1 MNKPVSRIIVMLIVA
16 GLVGLSCKQTPPVNS
31 APTIT
36 ALDLPDSVDAGNDAT
51 FTCTATDP
59 DGDPLGY
66 NWTSSAGLLQS
77 KTGTAVV
84 WTAPDT
90 SGAATITVMVQDS
103 SGASDTSSGTVTVN
117 PITTTIIDWDGSVAA
132 GDIQLW
138 TSNIRAGYTASGSF
152 SVDGGQ
158 DITFLVLDSTNYQSW
173 RFNQSYDAL
182 VKVERSAGASF
193 SAVVPTMGLYHFI
206 LDNMYN
212 VSADTAVHLFVQ
224 TTSP

>member
-1 MNKPVSRIIVMLIVA
+1 MNKPASRIIVMLIVA
-16 GLVGLSCKQTPPVNS
+16 GLVGLSCQQTPPVNS

-36 ALDLPDSVDAGNDAT
+36 ALDLPDSVDATNDAT
-51 FTCTATDP
+51 FTCTASDP

-66 NWTSSAGLLQS
+66 NWTVSAGLLQS

-132 GDIQLW
+132 GGVRFW
-138 TSNIRAGYTASGSF
+138 TSNILAGYTASGSF
-152 SVDGGQ
+152 SVDGQ
-158 DITFLVLDSTNYQSW
+158 DITFLVLDPVNYQSW
-173 RFNQSYDAL
+173 RFSEPFDAI
-182 VKVERSAGASF
+182 VKVERSAGSSF

-206 LDNMYN
+206 LDNTYN